1 MRGVINFVTDPESE
15 EAQLLRDNFV
25 FKIIPMLNP
34 DGVINGNY
42 RCSLAGCD
50 LNRRWKAPSK
60 TLHPTIFSV
69 KNLVKAAKNLVMF
82 CDLHGHSRKQN
93 VFMYGCD
100 FINNHQLCRIFPYT
114 LSKVNPYFDFNSC
127 RFNVSKSKETTARVA
142 LFKELKIPCVFT
154 MESSFAGV
162 DFGNESGQHFTTQ
175 MLESLGKDLCRTLL
189 IH

>member
-1 MRGVINFVTDPESE
+1 M
-15 EAQLLRDNFV
+15 

-100 FINNHQLCRIFPYT
+100 FINNH
-114 LSKVNPYFDFNSC
+114 
-127 RFNVSKSKETTARVA
+127 
-142 LFKELKIPCVFT
+142 
-154 MESSFAGV
+154 
-162 DFGNESGQHFTTQ
+162 
-175 MLESLGKDLCRTLL
+175 
-189 IH
+189 